1 LLGFGSQVCYR
12 DQIVNLL
19 DGEGLNFIAV
29 GGVLLSDFELI
40 ALLELLGL
48 LSASI
53 VIIAIVSEV
62 SALKTEELCGFGS
75 NDAL

>member
-1 LLGFGSQVCYR
+1 MLGFGSQVCNR

-19 DGEGLNFIAV
+19 DSEGLNLIAV
-29 GGVLLSDFELI
+29 GGVLLSDFELV
-40 ALLELLGL
+40 ALLELLVL

-62 SALKTEELCGFGS
+62 SALKTKELCGFGS
-75 NDAL
+75 NNAL